1 MGDFARYDAL
11 HSAKGDPL
19 RFEERYKKPLPPN
32 TNAQEAAVRV
42 YNSGGV
48 LKRSDPFVGPKDRF
62 GNSFKPTQWADP
74 NATPI
79 VAPQPAAIAPPV
91 QKAPSKELI
100 VQFRNKVLERGG
112 SAGIQSLGRIFRLMD
127 TDDNRRLGPEELGQA
142 LEHYGLY
149 LPQDDIQKLMKVV
162 DKDNSGNLTITEFLL
177 AIRGKINERRQR
189 MILMAYKVLD
199 KDGSGC
205 ITIEDIQSAYN
216 VNHDPDVLAGR
227 LPADTALDNF
237 LAQFDTIDRDGKVT
251 QKEFTEYYRNIS
263 ASIDNDD
270 YFELMIRN
278 AWHIPG
284 GEGWCA
290 NTANVR
296 LLVVSEDGA
305 QRVVMIENDLG
316 LDLHD
321 REAVMAAL
329 ASQGITDVAKYT
341 LSGDI

>member
-1 MGDFARYDAL
+1 
-11 HSAKGDPL
+11 
-19 RFEERYKKPLPPN
+19 
-32 TNAQEAAVRV
+32 
-42 YNSGGV
+42 
-48 LKRSDPFVGPKDRF
+48 
-62 GNSFKPTQWADP
+62 
-74 NATPI
+74 
-79 VAPQPAAIAPPV
+79 
-91 QKAPSKELI
+91 
-100 VQFRNKVLERGG
+100 
-112 SAGIQSLGRIFRLMD
+112 
-127 TDDNRRLGPEELGQA
+127 
-142 LEHYGLY
+142 
-149 LPQDDIQKLMKVV
+149 
-162 DKDNSGNLTITEFLL
+162 
-177 AIRGKINERRQR
+177 

-199 KDGSGC
+199 KDGSGFV
-205 ITIEDIQSAYN
+205 TIEDIQSAYN

-296 LLVVSEDGA
+296 LLVVSHSGV
-305 QRVVMIENDLG
+305 QKVVMIENDLG
-316 LDLHD
+316 LDLKD
-321 REAVMAAL
+321 KDAVMAAL
-329 ASQGITDVAKYT
+329 RAQGETDVYKFT